1 MDVAYRDMRGPK
13 LSQCGSMRGI
23 IIFQLW
29 TVKGTRELSHFL
41 VFWSAPST
49 CGDLI
54 VCNVHS
60 IEISHVSMQGLERV
74 GHVSD

>member
-41 VFWSAPST
+41 ECSKHLW
-49 CGDLI
+49 
-54 VCNVHS
+54 
-60 IEISHVSMQGLERV
+60 
-74 GHVSD
+74 